1 MIRHLGMLISRLF
14 RWLIPDPFVIAIL
27 LTLITVVAALVWG
40 RFDPEK
46 DRWLVLLDSWRDNK
60 NGIWKLLAF
69 SMQMCLILV
78 TGHALAAARPIRWCI
93 DRIAGIPGSTMS
105 AVAMVGFTAMV
116 CGLVNWGLGLIVG
129 ALLARDVG
137 RSLQDRGIPAHYPLI
152 AASGYM
158 GMLVWHGGFSG
169 SAPLAMTSEAESGK
183 ILPEQLVAQVG
194 AVPLEQTIL
203 SPLNL
208 IVSLG
213 LLALVPMILML
224 LSPRANEEMQ
234 TIADFEPMDEA
245 SFEPEPITNV
255 PRLLNRFWPISWML
269 AGALL
274 FGIWRFIDVR
284 GFGSLGLDEII
295 MIMFAA
301 GLVLH
306 GSPVAYMHA
315 ATNAAR
321 GCSGIM
327 IQFPLYA
334 GIMALMVASGLMAQ
348 IAEFFV
354 EIGDERTMP
363 LLSFVSAAIVNI
375 FVPSGGGQWIIQG
388 PIALESGLSA
398 GVSPGRMIMAV
409 AYGDELTNML
419 QPFWALPLLAITG
432 VKARDIVG
440 YTAMVMVAAALWIAF
455 WLLVWS

>member
-1 MIRHLGMLISRLF
+1 
-14 RWLIPDPFVIAIL
+14 
-27 LTLITVVAALVWG
+27 
-40 RFDPEK
+40 
-46 DRWLVLLDSWRDNK
+46 
-60 NGIWKLLAF
+60 
-69 SMQMCLILV
+69 
-78 TGHALAAARPIRWCI
+78 
-93 DRIAGIPGSTMS
+93 
-105 AVAMVGFTAMV
+105 
-116 CGLVNWGLGLIVG
+116 
-129 ALLARDVG
+129 
-137 RSLQDRGIPAHYPLI
+137 
-152 AASGYM
+152 
-158 GMLVWHGGFSG
+158 
-169 SAPLAMTSEAESGK
+169 
-183 ILPEQLVAQVG
+183 
-194 AVPLEQTIL
+194 
-203 SPLNL
+203 
-208 IVSLG
+208 
-213 LLALVPMILML
+213 
-224 LSPRANEEMQ
+224 MQ

-245 SFEPEPITNV
+245 PFEPEPITNV

-398 GVSPGRMIMAV
+398 GVPPGRMIMAV